1 MINARDRALYKAAAL
16 TFGDN
21 HQMTVATEEL
31 AELAQQICKVQRGK
45 FDERHLTEE
54 IADALNCIEQ
64 VILLLGISDAAIRRV
79 RNRKKQRLIKT
90 IADTKGVTEEVITEW
105 IRNLE
110 TI

>member
-1 MINARDRALYKAAAL
+1 MINAKDRALYKAAAL
-16 TFGDN
+16 TFGEN
-21 HQMTVATEEL
+21 IQMTVATEEL

-45 FDERHLTEE
+45 LDERHLTEE
-54 IADALNCIEQ
+54 VADVLNCIEQ

-90 IADTKGVTEEVITEW
+90 IADAKGVTVEVITEW

-110 TI
+110 NI

>member
-1 MINARDRALYKAAAL
+1 MINAKDRALYKAAAL

-21 HQMTVATEEL
+21 LQMTVATEEL

-90 IADTKGVTEEVITEW
+90 IDDTKGVTEEVIKEW

>member
-90 IADTKGVTEEVITEW
+90 IADTKGVAEEVITEW

-110 TI
+110 ST

>member
-90 IADTKGVTEEVITEW
+90 IADTKGVTEEVITDW

>member
-79 RNRKKQRLIKT
+79 RSRKKQRLIKT
-90 IADTKGVTEEVITEW
+90 IADTKGVSMEVITEW

-110 TI
+110 NI

>member
-45 FDERHLTEE
+45 LDERHLTEE
-54 IADALNCIEQ
+54 IADVLNCIEQ

>member
-1 MINARDRALYKAAAL
+1 MINAKDRALYKAAAL
-16 TFGDN
+16 TFGEN
-21 HQMTVATEEL
+21 IQMTVATEEL

-45 FDERHLTEE
+45 LDERHLTEE
-54 IADALNCIEQ
+54 VADVLNCIEQ

-90 IADTKGVTEEVITEW
+90 IADTKGVTVEVITEW

-110 TI
+110 NI

>member
-1 MINARDRALYKAAAL
+1 MINAKDRALYKAAAL
-16 TFGDN
+16 TFGEN
-21 HQMTVATEEL
+21 IQMTVATEEL

-54 IADALNCIEQ
+54 VADVLNCIEH
-64 VILLLGISDAAIRRV
+64 VILLLGISDVAIRRV

-90 IADTKGVTEEVITEW
+90 IADAKGVTVEVITEW

-110 TI
+110 NI

>member
-1 MINARDRALYKAAAL
+1 MINAKDRALYKAAAL
-16 TFGDN
+16 TFGEN
-21 HQMTVATEEL
+21 LQMTVATEEL

-45 FDERHLTEE
+45 LDERHLTEE
-54 IADALNCIEQ
+54 IADVLNCIEQ

>member
-16 TFGDN
+16 TFGEN
-21 HQMTVATEEL
+21 LQMTVATEEL

-54 IADALNCIEQ
+54 IADVLNCIEQ
-64 VILLLGISDAAIRRV
+64 VVLLLGISDAAIRRV